1 MMLMQ
6 NRVSNF
12 FVVLSALLALFAP
25 FAFSANTDDADSYA
39 LKAESPVV
47 LPAPV
52 QKNNLLPFYVSP
64 TTTLDFAIDAKSVS
78 VTEEGIVRFVLVV
91 TSQSG
96 ASNISYEGIR
106 CSTGEKKLYAIGQI
120 NGSWSVAR
128 KDVWDTIIDRGI
140 NRQHAALAKDYF
152 CETGM
157 VAGKAEIIVDRL
169 RKQKALR

>member
-1 MMLMQ
+1 MH
-6 NRVSNF
+6 NRISNF
-12 FVVLSALLALFAP
+12 FLVLSALLALFTP
-25 FAFSANTDDADSYA
+25 FAFSANTDDADSEA

-78 VTEEGIVRFVLVV
+78 VTGEGIVRFVLVV

-120 NGSWSVAR
+120 NGGIEVIAVDPRVA
-128 KDVWDTIIDRGI
+128 TPQGI
-140 NRQHAALAKDYF
+140 P
-152 CETGM
+152 
-157 VAGKAEIIVDRL
+157 
-169 RKQKALR
+169 

>member
-1 MMLMQ
+1 MLMHK
-6 NRVSNF
+6 RVSNF
-12 FVVLSALLALFAP
+12 FLVLLALLALYAP
-25 FAFSANTDDADSYA
+25 YASSGSTDDADSDA
-39 LKAESPVV
+39 LKAESPVM
-47 LPAPV
+47 LPAPA
-52 QKNNLLPFYVSP
+52 QKSNLLSFYVSP
-64 TTTLDFAIDAKSVS
+64 TTTLDFAVDAKSVS
-78 VTEEGIVRFVLVV
+78 VTEEGIVRFVLVI

-106 CSTGEKKLYAIGQI
+106 CSTGEKKLYAIGQT

-157 VAGKAEIIVDRL
+157 VAGRAEVIVDRL
-169 RKQKALR
+169 RKKKALR

>member
-1 MMLMQ
+1 MMPLQ
-6 NRVSNF
+6 NHVSNF
-12 FVVLSALLALFAP
+12 FLVLSVLLALYAP
-25 FAFSANTDDADSYA
+25 LAFSANTDDADSDA
-39 LKAESPVV
+39 LKAESPVI
-47 LPAPV
+47 LPAPA
-52 QKNNLLPFYVSP
+52 QKNNLLSFYVSP

-78 VTEEGIVRFVLVV
+78 VAEEGIVRFILVV

-106 CSTGEKKLYAIGQI
+106 CSTGEKKLYAIGQN

-152 CETGM
+152 CEMGM
-157 VAGKAEIIVDRL
+157 VAGKAEVIVDRL
-169 RKQKALR
+169 RKKKALR

>member
-1 MMLMQ
+1 MLMQ

-12 FVVLSALLALFAP
+12 FLVLLALIALYAP
-25 FAFSANTDDADSYA
+25 FASSANTDDADSDA

-47 LPAPV
+47 LPAPA
-52 QKNNLLPFYVSP
+52 QKSNLLSFYVSP
-64 TTTLDFAIDAKSVS
+64 TTTLDFAVDAKSVS
-78 VTEEGIVRFVLVV
+78 VTEEGTVRFVLVV

-106 CSTGEKKLYAIGQI
+106 CSTGEKKLYAVGQT
-120 NGSWSVAR
+120 NGSWTAAR
-128 KDVWDTIIDRGI
+128 RDVWETIIDRGI

-157 VAGKAEIIVDRL
+157 VAGKAEVIVDRL
-169 RKQKALR
+169 RKKKPLR

>member
-1 MMLMQ
+1 MMLKP
-6 NRVSNF
+6 NRISNF
-12 FVVLSALLALFAP
+12 LLVLLALLAPYAS
-25 FAFSANTDDADSYA
+25 SANSDDADTDA

-47 LPAPV
+47 LPAPF
-52 QKNNLLPFYVSP
+52 QKNNLLSFYVSP
-64 TTTLDFAIDAKSVS
+64 TTTLDFAVDAKSVS

-106 CSTGEKKLYAIGQI
+106 CSTGERKLYAVGQT
-120 NGSWSVAR
+120 NGSWTAAR
-128 KDVWDTIIDRGI
+128 RDVWETIIDRGI

-157 VAGKAEIIVDRL
+157 VAGKAEVIVDRL
-169 RKQKALR
+169 RKKKALL

>member
-1 MMLMQ
+1 MILMHK
-6 NRVSNF
+6 RVSKF
-12 FVVLSALLALFAP
+12 FLVLLALLALYAP
-25 FAFSANTDDADSYA
+25 YASSANTDELDSDA

-47 LPAPV
+47 LPAPA
-52 QKNNLLPFYVSP
+52 QKNNLLSFYVSP
-64 TTTLDFAIDAKSVS
+64 TTTLEFAVDAKSVS

-106 CSTGEKKLYAIGQI
+106 CSTGEKKLYAIGQT

-128 KDVWDTIIDRGI
+128 KDVWDIIIDRGI

-157 VAGKAEIIVDRL
+157 VAGKAEVIVDRL
-169 RKQKALR
+169 RKKKALR

>member
-1 MMLMQ
+1 MHK
-6 NRVSNF
+6 RVSKF
-12 FVVLSALLALFAP
+12 FLVLLALLALYAS
-25 FAFSANTDDADSYA
+25 SANTDEVDSDA

-47 LPAPV
+47 LPAPA
-52 QKNNLLPFYVSP
+52 QKNNLLSFYVSP
-64 TTTLDFAIDAKSVS
+64 TTTLEFAVDAKSVS

-106 CSTGEKKLYAIGQI
+106 CSTGEKKLYAIGQTH
-120 NGSWSVAR
+120 GSWSVAR

-157 VAGKAEIIVDRL
+157 VVGKAEVIVDRL
-169 RKQKALR
+169 RKKKALQ

>member
-1 MMLMQ
+1 MLKP
-6 NRVSNF
+6 NRISNF
-12 FVVLSALLALFAP
+12 LLVLLALLTPYAS
-25 FAFSANTDDADSYA
+25 SANTDDADTDA

-47 LPAPV
+47 LPAPF
-52 QKNNLLPFYVSP
+52 QKNNLLSFYVSP
-64 TTTLDFAIDAKSVS
+64 TTTLDFAVDAKSVS

-106 CSTGEKKLYAIGQI
+106 CSTGERKLYAVGQT
-120 NGSWSVAR
+120 NGSWTAAR
-128 KDVWDTIIDRGI
+128 RDVWETIIDRGI

-157 VAGKAEIIVDRL
+157 VAGKAEAIVDRL
-169 RKQKALR
+169 RKKKALR

>member
-1 MMLMQ
+1 MR

-12 FVVLSALLALFAP
+12 FLLLLALLAVYAP
-25 FAFSANTDDADSYA
+25 YASSANTDEADSDA

-47 LPAPV
+47 LPAPA
-52 QKNNLLPFYVSP
+52 QKNNLLSFYVSP
-64 TTTLDFAIDAKSVS
+64 TTTLDFAVDAKSVS
-78 VTEEGIVRFVLVV
+78 VTEEGIVRFVLVI

-96 ASNISYEGIR
+96 ASNVSYEGIR
-106 CSTGEKKLYAIGQI
+106 CSTGERKLYAIGQT
-120 NGSWSVAR
+120 NGSWSVTR

-169 RKQKALR
+169 RKKKALR

>member
-1 MMLMQ
+1 MMLKP
-6 NRVSNF
+6 NRISNF
-12 FVVLSALLALFAP
+12 LLVLLALLAPYAS
-25 FAFSANTDDADSYA
+25 SANTDDADTDA

-47 LPAPV
+47 LPAPF
-52 QKNNLLPFYVSP
+52 QKNNLLSFYVSP
-64 TTTLDFAIDAKSVS
+64 TTTLDFAVDAKSVS

-106 CSTGEKKLYAIGQI
+106 CSTGERKLYAVGQT
-120 NGSWSVAR
+120 NGSWTAAR
-128 KDVWDTIIDRGI
+128 RDVWETIIDRGI

-157 VAGKAEIIVDRL
+157 VAGKAEVIVDRL
-169 RKQKALR
+169 RKKKALR

>member
-1 MMLMQ
+1 MLKP
-6 NRVSNF
+6 NRISNF
-12 FVVLSALLALFAP
+12 LLVLLALLTPYAS
-25 FAFSANTDDADSYA
+25 SANTDDADTDA

-47 LPAPV
+47 LPAPF
-52 QKNNLLPFYVSP
+52 QKNNLLSFYVSP
-64 TTTLDFAIDAKSVS
+64 TTTLDFAVDAKSVS

-106 CSTGEKKLYAIGQI
+106 CSTGERKLYAVGQT
-120 NGSWSVAR
+120 NGSWTAAR
-128 KDVWDTIIDRGI
+128 RDIWETIIDRGI

-157 VAGKAEIIVDRL
+157 VAGKAEVIVDRL
-169 RKQKALR
+169 RKKKALR

>member
-1 MMLMQ
+1 MLKP
-6 NRVSNF
+6 NRISNF
-12 FVVLSALLALFAP
+12 LLVLLALLAPYAS
-25 FAFSANTDDADSYA
+25 SANIDDADTDA

-47 LPAPV
+47 LPAPF
-52 QKNNLLPFYVSP
+52 QKNNLLSFYVSP
-64 TTTLDFAIDAKSVS
+64 TTTLDFAVDAKSVS

-106 CSTGEKKLYAIGQI
+106 CSTGERKLYAVGQT
-120 NGSWSVAR
+120 NGSWTAAR
-128 KDVWDTIIDRGI
+128 RDVWETIIDRGI

-157 VAGKAEIIVDRL
+157 VAGKAEVIVDRL
-169 RKQKALR
+169 RKKKALR

>member
-1 MMLMQ
+1 
-6 NRVSNF
+6 
-12 FVVLSALLALFAP
+12 
-25 FAFSANTDDADSYA
+25 
-39 LKAESPVV
+39 
-47 LPAPV
+47 
-52 QKNNLLPFYVSP
+52 
-64 TTTLDFAIDAKSVS
+64 
-78 VTEEGIVRFVLVV
+78 VLVV

-106 CSTGEKKLYAIGQI
+106 CSTGEKKLYAIGQT

-169 RKQKALR
+169 RKKKALR